1 MQCKSWKYEQ
11 MSYCHTHRWIYQRVP
26 RVLLWSAL
34 LKMKGSATKLL
45 HRRSS
50 GSSVRIILLNPIMI
64 PTLWPNIS
72 LVRVL
77 GKTRQLYFFLT
88 DAPDDLSVEGPD
100 SVAQGETVRL
110 LLLAAFRFKR
120 LPLKVILRCKSSA
133 GFPAPTLQW
142 TVCQVIS
149 QCQWAL

>member
-1 MQCKSWKYEQ
+1 M
-11 MSYCHTHRWIYQRVP
+11 
-26 RVLLWSAL
+26 
-34 LKMKGSATKLL
+34 
-45 HRRSS
+45 
-50 GSSVRIILLNPIMI
+50 
-64 PTLWPNIS
+64 
-72 LVRVL
+72 VRVL

-110 LLLAAFRFKR
+110 FLLEAFRTSNIEFEKVT
-120 LPLKVILRCKSSA
+120 KVILRCKSSA

-149 QCQWAL
+149 QCH